1 LNEIVEQAKAHNI
14 SLFQFFLISQA
25 THKYLTFNAKD
36 KAAFLS
42 AKHELN
48 ATVFIHSAYW
58 INPSTSDK
66 RIFGISKSL
75 LVKEAAIAQMLE
87 IPYLVLHAGSARGH
101 QQTADDPLCK
111 KGGIATLTTLL
122 NAVLKQYPNV
132 TILIE
137 NGAHGNFS
145 IGSDLEDF
153 VTIRTYLDYPERV
166 GFCIDFA
173 HAYSYGYNLGPTD
186 AFVAMLDRC
195 MGLEQIK
202 LIHFNDT
209 VDVHGS
215 MQDRHAFPGQGNIGK
230 ELLQELLNHPQLS
243 AIPKIIEGP
252 DGDTAHNENA
262 LKTVNSW
269 LLRP

>member
-1 LNEIVEQAKAHNI
+1 LSDLVAQAKAHNI
-14 SLFQFFLISQA
+14 SVFQFFLISQA
-25 THKYLTFNAKD
+25 TNKYLTFDAAD
-36 KAAFLS
+36 KTAFLN
-42 AKHELN
+42 ARRDLN
-48 ATVFIHSAYW
+48 ATIFIHSAYW

-66 RIFGISKSL
+66 RILSISRSL
-75 LVKEAAIAQMLE
+75 LFKEAAIAQMLE

-101 QQTADDPLCK
+101 QRTADDPLCK
-111 KGGIATLTTLL
+111 QGGIAALTTLL
-122 NAVLKQYPNV
+122 NHVLKRHPDV

-137 NGAHGNFS
+137 NGAHGSFS

-153 VTIRTYLDYPERV
+153 ITIRNYLDYPERI

-173 HAYSYGYNLGPTD
+173 HAYSYGYDLVPTD
-186 AFVAMLDRC
+186 TFVAILNRC

-209 VDVHGS
+209 VDTHGS

-230 ELLQELLNHPQLS
+230 TVLQELLNHPQLTT
-243 AIPKIIEGP
+243 IPKIIEGP
-252 DGDTAHNENA
+252 DGDAVHNETA

-269 LLRP
+269 LLHQ